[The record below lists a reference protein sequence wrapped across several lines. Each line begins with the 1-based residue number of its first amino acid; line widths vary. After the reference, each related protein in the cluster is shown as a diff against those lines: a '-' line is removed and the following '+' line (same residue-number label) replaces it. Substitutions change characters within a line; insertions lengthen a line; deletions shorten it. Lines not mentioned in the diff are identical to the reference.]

1 MECNYIRFTNLI
13 NIKPKYMEEIEDEY
27 EFPTLLSRIQSSVID
42 FGVILVLIFV
52 FSQISDSLNFPD
64 WLRGFALLFVFILY
78 EPTLQTLGGTIGNR
92 IKGINVR
99 KNEDLDSKINFFQAF
114 IRFIVKVFL
123 GWISFLTIHNDDRR
137 RALHDMAAGTVMIE
151 AKK

>member
-1 MECNYIRFTNLI
+1 
-13 NIKPKYMEEIEDEY
+13 MEEIKEEC

-42 FGVILVLIFV
+42 FGVILTLIFV
-52 FSQISDSLNFPD
+52 FSQISDSMNFPD

-114 IRFIVKVFL
+114 IRFIVKVLL